1 MQFLT
6 MMALSIFKENFSIL
20 INSFDDERSK
30 YTTRVFYVYFF
41 FFSFWFDFV
50 FYGKGGCC
58 SNLSLRIDVDVK
70 ERRLGEAWQLLLIQ
84 KIWRRKK
91 TSSSADYF
99 SENKRDKYKKKKWH
113 TGAHHHIVVHVDL
126 KLWPLQAQHR
136 ELKKHTESFWFC
148 DSLIKDFI
156 LFFSFFF
163 LSNHK

>member
-30 YTTRVFYVYFF
+30 YTTSVFYVYFF

-50 FYGKGGCC
+50 FGG
-58 SNLSLRIDVDVK
+58 
-70 ERRLGEAWQLLLIQ
+70 IQ
-84 KIWRRKK
+84 KLWRRKK

-99 SENKRDKYKKKKWH
+99 SENKRDKYLKKKKWH